1 MRSCLSHRV
10 NERCVIIRGATF
22 CLLIRRRAKM
32 GPSRIALLL
41 LCGWSRTLR
50 HKVSLEASSSSSTH
64 RSVAS
69 TLLLVSLIIQIA
81 ESVQILSMPFL
92 SQVTTPSF
100 GPMTTHELL
109 HHMTGKGLSAK
120 YQFPRQPCLYQPS
133 MVAVQVLLSNNSD
146 HCLEKIHIGETS
158 PASLSIHCF
167 NTIGQF
173 TLHMCKII
181 PSQLTKEL
189 QPLINPLNKSSPF
202 IKPRRY
208 RNF

>member
-1 MRSCLSHRV
+1 MRVELHCNAQGVPGSIS
-10 NERCVIIRGATF
+10 
-22 CLLIRRRAKM
+22 
-32 GPSRIALLL
+32 LLL
-41 LCGWSRTLR
+41 HSPISRLY
-50 HKVSLEASSSSSTH
+50 AAACFTH
-64 RSVAS
+64 NPICRIGSDFINV
-69 TLLLVSLIIQIA
+69 L
-81 ESVQILSMPFL
+81 FF
-92 SQVTTPSF
+92 QVTTPSF

-120 YQFPRQPCLYQPS
+120 YQFPRQPCLYQAS
-133 MVAVQVLLSNNSD
+133 MVGVQVILSNNSD

-173 TLHMCKII
+173 KLHMCKII

-189 QPLINPLNKSSPF
+189 QPLVNPLNKSFLF

-208 RNF
+208 LNF

>member
-1 MRSCLSHRV
+1 M
-10 NERCVIIRGATF
+10 
-22 CLLIRRRAKM
+22 
-32 GPSRIALLL
+32 
-41 LCGWSRTLR
+41 
-50 HKVSLEASSSSSTH
+50 HKASLEASPSSSTH
-64 RSVAS
+64 RSAF
-69 TLLLVSLIIQIA
+69 TLLLVSLIIQFA
-81 ESVQILSMPFL
+81 ESVQILSMSFFF
-92 SQVTTPSF
+92 QVTTPSF

-120 YQFPRQPCLYQPS
+120 YQFPRQPCLYQAS
-133 MVAVQVLLSNNSD
+133 MVGVQVILSNNSD

-173 TLHMCKII
+173 KLHMCKII

-189 QPLINPLNKSSPF
+189 QPLVNPLNKSFLF

-208 RNF
+208 LNF